1 MASGK
6 PKPAHIWPTE
16 RRPWLAFWRD
26 HFRVFRD
33 SAAFLTRSLA
43 GTMLVWLLIGF
54 SLALPSG
61 LYLIDLNLANAAGQW
76 QGKAGLSVYFLPA
89 IDEQLPKRLAQRL
102 ADETGIENVR
112 LITPDEA
119 LAEFRQR
126 AGLADSLDQLEENP
140 LPATI
145 RATASLDMP
154 GARLEALAV
163 EIRGEVTVDEVVV
176 ERVWLERLGTIREVV
191 QRLSW
196 MTAALVCLG
205 GILVSSA
212 SVRLAIE
219 GRLAELQ
226 VLVLVG
232 ASRRFIRRPFLYLG
246 VVYGTGGAVVAAML
260 ISAMLLWLEPPL
272 IRLFESYGSHL
283 ELVGFDPIFLLV
295 LLASGVILGVLGA
308 RTASNQR
315 LKHLTVT

>member
-1 MASGK
+1 
-6 PKPAHIWPTE
+6 
-16 RRPWLAFWRD
+16 
-26 HFRVFRD
+26 
-33 SAAFLTRSLA
+33 
-43 GTMLVWLLIGF
+43 MLVWLLIGF

-89 IDEQLPKRLAQRL
+89 IDDNSPNDLAQRL
-102 ADETGIENVR
+102 AAEAGIEDIR
-112 LITPDEA
+112 LITPEEA

-154 GARLEALAV
+154 VARLERLAQ
-163 EIRGEVTVDEVVV
+163 EIRDEATVDEVVV
-176 ERVWLERLGTIREVV
+176 ERIWLERLSTIREVV

-196 MTAALVCLG
+196 MTAALVGLG

-246 VVYGTGGAVVAAML
+246 IVYGAGGAVVAAML

-283 ELVGFDPIFLLV
+283 ELIGFDPMFLLV
-295 LLASGVILGVLGA
+295 LLASGVILGTLGA

-315 LKHLTVT
+315 LKRLTVT